1 MRDRTEDLLAV
12 RRVLVIDT
20 ISWRP
25 HLETSM
31 EIALVARER
40 GAGVRYL
47 NLRRLLPATED
58 ASWLPRAIDLNT
70 LRIGRAKRLLR
81 AAGIEVLEPA
91 PTRAELAQ
99 VGSTARQLLAGCA
112 DNAALT
118 KLQHDG
124 FAELGWGVL
133 SSVVEATRNPFAS
146 VQTHPEVVHR
156 YLTSALL
163 TYRLARDAI
172 RQFAPDAVVLF
183 NGRYA
188 STRAVLAAAGV
199 EGARGLIHDRGCDR
213 NHYWLATEPI
223 HDPDYVQRCIRKSWR
238 PELASAGNQWFQERR
253 ARVEKAWISYTK
265 RQVEAKIPP
274 AMHGTDRW
282 VVFFSSSEDELVAVG
297 DKYVNAAFPMQIDAV
312 RAVAAAVRRLPGYR
326 LCLRMHP
333 NIASKSPEQVAF
345 WRNLRIPGAT
355 IVGPEEDFDSYAML
369 DHAHVACSYGS
380 TMGIEATYWTRP
392 SLLLNRSLYDRLDA
406 TFNAQSSGEIEQF
419 LAKPRVFPQL
429 GALMFGA
436 FYAGYGIR
444 HRYYQARDLFRGRIL
459 GADLDSSAVRLLR
472 AARASLR

>member
-1 MRDRTEDLLAV
+1 MTSRDLLQVQRA
-12 RRVLVIDT
+12 LVVDT

-40 GAGVRYL
+40 GARVRYL

-58 ASWLPRAIDLNT
+58 ASWLPRAVDLNT
-70 LRIGRAKRLLR
+70 LRIGRAQRLLS
-81 AAGIEVLEPA
+81 AAGIEVLRPA
-91 PTRAELAQ
+91 PTAADLAK
-99 VGSTARQLLAGCA
+99 VRSTARQLLESCA

-146 VQTHPEVVHR
+146 VQSHPEVVER
-156 YLTSALL
+156 YLKSALL
-163 TYRLARDAI
+163 AYRLTRKAI
-172 RQFAPDAVVLF
+172 QEFAPDVVVLF

-188 STRAVLAAAGV
+188 STRAVLAAAGA
-199 EGARGLIHDRGCDR
+199 EGARAVIHDRGCDR

-223 HDPDYVQRCIRKSWR
+223 HDPDYVQRCIREYWR
-238 PELASAGNQWFQERR
+238 PDLAGAGGEWFRERR
-253 ARVEKAWISYTK
+253 ARVEKGWISYTK
-265 RQVEAKIPP
+265 RQTEAKIPP
-274 AMHGTDRW
+274 AMRGSERW
-282 VVFFSSSEDELVAVG
+282 IVFFSSSEDELVAVG
-297 DKYVNAAFPMQIDAV
+297 DKYVNTAFPMQIDAV
-312 RAVAAAVRRLPGYR
+312 RAVAAAVQRLPGYR

-333 NIASKSPEQVAF
+333 NIASKSPEQIAF
-345 WRNLRIPGAT
+345 WRNLRIPGAI

-369 DHAHVACSYGS
+369 DRAYVSCSYGS
-380 TMGIEATYWTRP
+380 TMGIEATYWERP
-392 SLLLNRSLYDRLDA
+392 SLLLNRSLYDRLAA
-406 TFNAQSSGEIEQF
+406 TFNARSSAEIEQF
-419 LAKPRVFPQL
+419 LANPRIFERL

-444 HRYYQARDLFRGRIL
+444 HRYYHARDLFRGRIL

>member
-1 MRDRTEDLLAV
+1 VTSGDALQVQRA
-12 RRVLVIDT
+12 LVVDT

-31 EIALVARER
+31 EIALEARER
-40 GAGVRYL
+40 GARVRYL

-58 ASWLPRAIDLNT
+58 GSWLPRAIDLNT
-70 LRIGRAKRLLR
+70 LRIGRAKQLLR

-91 PTRAELAQ
+91 PPRADLAR
-99 VGSTARQLLAGCA
+99 VRSTAKQLLESCA
-112 DNAALT
+112 DNAALSR
-118 KLQHDG
+118 LQHDG

-146 VQTHPEVVHR
+146 VRSHPQVVER
-156 YLTSALL
+156 YLASALL
-163 TYRLARDAI
+163 AYRLARAAI
-172 RQFAPDAVVLF
+172 REFAPDVVVLF

-188 STRAVLAAAGV
+188 STRAVLAAAAV
-199 EGARGLIHDRGCDR
+199 EGARALIHDRGCDR
-213 NHYWLATEPI
+213 DHYWLASEPI
-223 HDPDYVQRCIRKSWR
+223 HDPDYVQRCIREFWR
-238 PELASAGNQWFQERR
+238 PELASAGGEWFQQRR
-253 ARVEKAWISYTK
+253 ARVEKGWISYTK

-274 AMHGTDRW
+274 AMHDGARW
-282 VVFFSSSEDELVAVG
+282 IVFFSSSEDELVAVG

-312 RAVAAAVRRLPGYR
+312 RAVAAAVQRLPGYR

-333 NIASKSPEQVAF
+333 NIASKSPEQIAF
-345 WRNLRIPGAT
+345 WRGLRIPGAI

-369 DHAHVACSYGS
+369 DRAHVACSYGS
-380 TMGIEATYWTRP
+380 TMGIEATYWARP
-392 SLLLNRSLYDRLDA
+392 SLLLNRSLYDGLDA
-406 TFNAQSSGEIEQF
+406 TLNARSSAEIEEF
-419 LAKPRVFPQL
+419 FANPKVFPQL

-436 FYAGYGIR
+436 FYAGYGLR

>member
-1 MRDRTEDLLAV
+1 MSSDLLQV
-12 RRVLVIDT
+12 RRALVVDT

-40 GAGVRYL
+40 GARVRYL

-58 ASWLPRAIDLNT
+58 ASWLPRGIDLNT

-81 AAGIEVLEPA
+81 AAEIEVLEPA
-91 PTRAELAQ
+91 PTRAERAR
-99 VGSTARQLLAGCA
+99 VGSAAKKLLEGCA
-112 DNAALT
+112 DNAALSRL
-118 KLQHDG
+118 KYEG

-146 VQTHPEVVHR
+146 VRTHPRVVQQ
-156 YLTSALL
+156 YLESALL
-163 TYRLARDAI
+163 AYQLTRTAI
-172 RQFAPDAVVLF
+172 RDFAPEAVVLF

-199 EGARGLIHDRGCDR
+199 EGVRALIHDRGCDR

-223 HDPDYVQRCIRKSWR
+223 HDPDYVQRCIREYWR
-238 PELASAGNQWFQERR
+238 PELSATGSEWFQERR
-253 ARVEKAWISYTK
+253 ARVEKGWISYTK

-274 AMHGTDRW
+274 QMHESARW
-282 VVFFSSSEDELVAVG
+282 IVFFSSSEDELIAVG
-297 DKYVNAAFPMQIDAV
+297 DKYVNAAFPLQVDAV
-312 RAVAAAVRRLPGYR
+312 RAVAAAVERLPGYR

-333 NIASKSPEQVAF
+333 NIASKSPEQIAF
-345 WRNLRIPGAT
+345 WRNLRIPGAV
-355 IVGPEEDFDSYAML
+355 IVGPEEDYDSYAML
-369 DHAHVACSYGS
+369 DRAHVACSYGS
-380 TMGIEATYWTRP
+380 TMGIEATYWARP

-406 TFNAQSSGEIEQF
+406 TLNARTTAEIEQF
-419 LAKPRVFPQL
+419 LANPSVFPQL